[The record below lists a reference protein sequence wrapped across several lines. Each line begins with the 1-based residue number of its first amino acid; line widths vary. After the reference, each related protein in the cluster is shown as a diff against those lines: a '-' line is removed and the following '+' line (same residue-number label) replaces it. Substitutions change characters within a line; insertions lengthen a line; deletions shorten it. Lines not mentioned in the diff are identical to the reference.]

1 MILTYLKLDL
11 ATYWQF
17 PINGICLVFACP
29 SVNVLVRVSCF
40 LVINLIG
47 LYDVY
52 FYLLRF
58 VFHISSKDNIA
69 ILLIQLRLYEH
80 FCYESTIGRFLI
92 VLFTNPNQ
100 SQWYE
105 NVRMSYIMSRIEK
118 VRYRRVSAF

>member
-80 FCYESTIGRFLI
+80 FCYESILEGFSSCY
-92 VLFTNPNQ
+92 
-100 SQWYE
+100 SQIQINHNGMKMLE
-105 NVRMSYIMSRIEK
+105 CGILCLGLKR
-118 VRYRRVSAF
+118 